1 MKDKQS
7 MFCCEVMTLGCM
19 LRRMSIKR
27 RKSNMNGM
35 PEKGEGG
42 KTCFLPKTVQVLEPQ
57 TQQGGGSF
65 QSSLWP
71 VRKTD
76 SYSPELR

>member
-1 MKDKQS
+1 MKGKQS

-42 KTCFLPKTVQVLEPQ
+42 KTCFWLKIVQVLELQ
-57 TQQGGGSF
+57 RQCGSF
-65 QSSLWP
+65 QKQLMACEE
-71 VRKTD
+71 D
-76 SYSPELR
+76 

>member
-1 MKDKQS
+1 
-7 MFCCEVMTLGCM
+7 
-19 LRRMSIKR
+19 
-27 RKSNMNGM
+27 MNGM

-65 QSSLWP
+65 QKQLMACEE
-71 VRKTD
+71 D
-76 SYSPELR
+76 

>member
-1 MKDKQS
+1 MKGKQS

-35 PEKGEGG
+35 PEKGKGG
-42 KTCFLPKTVQVLEPQ
+42 KTCFWLKIVQVLELQ
-57 TQQGGGSF
+57 RQCGSF
-65 QSSLWP
+65 QRQLMACEE
-71 VRKTD
+71 D
-76 SYSPELR
+76 